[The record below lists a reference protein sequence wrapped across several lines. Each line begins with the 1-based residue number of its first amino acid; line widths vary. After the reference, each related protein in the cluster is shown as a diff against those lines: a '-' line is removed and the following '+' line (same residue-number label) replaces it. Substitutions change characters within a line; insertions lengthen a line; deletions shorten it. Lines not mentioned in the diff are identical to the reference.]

1 MFIYQSSSHHL
12 HFKKSIPYSQ
22 LLRIRRLSSVERDFQ
37 QKTHEICTFFRSAYC
52 RTSLEHD
59 LQRVSLVSRRV
70 AIQVANVVTNGLERI
85 PLVLIYHPLNNHI
98 KTILLMDDETT
109 KEIFSLPPLRTVP
122 TFVCAHSLTQSAMIP
137 STRLKFMKAKLS
149 HCDQIRFKGNLHS

>member
-1 MFIYQSSSHHL
+1 MKYVPFL
-12 HFKKSIPYSQ
+12 
-22 LLRIRRLSSVERDFQ
+22 
-37 QKTHEICTFFRSAYC
+37 RSAYC

-98 KTILLMDDETT
+98 KTILLMNDETT
-109 KEIFSLPPLRTVP
+109 KEIFSLPPLRMVP